1 MSWNVRN
8 RRSKGFSLVEA
19 LAALVLLGVGIA
31 AVVTAQGSLG
41 RTESRMQEL
50 QVMAR
55 LAESKL
61 SELMATEAANV
72 SDSGDFTEEGDND
85 HEWEIIVDPSGIENV
100 NAIRLIVRKTSGRT
114 NDPEYELNTLQF
126 VPPGDGT
133 TGATTP

>member
-1 MSWNVRN
+1 MILQKQAPT
-8 RRSKGFSLVEA
+8 RRGFTLVEA

-61 SELMATEAANV
+61 AELMATEAANV
-72 SDSGDFTEEGDND
+72 SDTGDFTLEGDND
-85 HEWEIIVDPSGIENV
+85 HEWELVVDPSGVENV
-100 NAIRLIVRKTSGRT
+100 NALRLIVRKVGGRA

-126 VPPGDGT
+126 VAPGDGT
-133 TGATTP
+133 TGATQ

>member
-1 MSWNVRN
+1 MIL
-8 RRSKGFSLVEA
+8 RSKARTRRAFTLVEA

-61 SELMATEAANV
+61 AELMATEAAGV
-72 SDSGDFTEEGDND
+72 SDSGDFALEGDNE
-85 HEWEIIVDPSGIENV
+85 HEWELVVDPSGVENI
-100 NAIRLIVRKTSGRT
+100 NALRLIVRKVGGRAS
-114 NDPEYELNTLQF
+114 DPEFELNTLQF
-126 VPPGDGT
+126 VAPGNGT
-133 TGATTP
+133 TGATQ

>member
-1 MSWNVRN
+1 MI
-8 RRSKGFSLVEA
+8 RRSTTQKRRAFTLVEA

-61 SELMATEAANV
+61 AELMATEAASV
-72 SDSGDFTEEGDND
+72 SDSGDFTQEGDND
-85 HEWEIIVDPSGIENV
+85 HEWELVVDPSGIENV
-100 NAIRLIVRKTSGRT
+100 NALRLIVRKANARA

-126 VPPGDGT
+126 VAPGGGT
-133 TGATTP
+133 TGATQ

>member
-1 MSWNVRN
+1 MRN
-8 RRSKGFSLVEA
+8 TKPHLRKGFTLVEA

-72 SDSGDFTEEGDND
+72 SDSGDFTEEGDTE
-85 HEWEIIVDPSGIENV
+85 HEWETIVDPSGVENV
-100 NAIRLIVRKTSGRT
+100 NAIRLIVRKVGGRT

-133 TGATTP
+133 AGATTP

>member
-1 MSWNVRN
+1 MRN
-8 RRSKGFSLVEA
+8 IKPRLRKGFTLVEA

-72 SDSGDFTEEGDND
+72 SDSGDFTEEGDTE
-85 HEWEIIVDPSGIENV
+85 HEWETIVDPSGVENV
-100 NAIRLIVRKTSGRT
+100 NAIRLIVRKVGGRT

-133 TGATTP
+133 AGAATP

>member
-1 MSWNVRN
+1 MRN
-8 RRSKGFSLVEA
+8 IKPQSRKGFTLVEA

-41 RTESRMQEL
+41 RTESRMQEM

-72 SDSGDFTEEGDND
+72 SDSGDFTEEGDNT
-85 HEWEIIVDPSGIENV
+85 HEWETIVDPSGVENV
-100 NAIRLIVRKTSGRT
+100 NAIRLIVRKVGGRT

-133 TGATTP
+133 AGAATP